1 MKMNVNTNI
10 LALLDSSVLFGEHS
24 IVRLFTA
31 QYLKEVLTLKLRNHN
46 IALTALTELSNTNR
60 VFWFKNILAVVSDDD
75 IENENHFVSG
85 GRLPFFTINHDK
97 GQILSRNREV
107 DFRNGFVSKQA
118 STDPKLSLLG
128 WGKDK
133 GKLRS
138 NKPRC

>member
-1 MKMNVNTNI
+1 MLGDKFAIAFENK
-10 LALLDSSVLFGEHS
+10 LLDSSVLFGEHS

-31 QYLKEVLTLKLRNHN
+31 QYLEEVLTHN

-60 VFWFKNILAVVSDDD
+60 VFWFKKILAVVSDDD

-107 DFRNGFVSKQA
+107 DFWNGFVSKQA

-128 WGKDK
+128 CGKDI